1 MNLGQIPG
9 YYYDSEKKK
18 YFKIQANHVAPVNA
32 KHAASNV
39 GREQRKAKKH
49 KVEDRRREKQLQ
61 QTVHR
66 SPIAHHPLLAGTSL
80 TREVGSDMSSVAVLE
95 PRDAAFVNQLRPDRV
110 HIPADAGKSTSS
122 ILDMQPLSDGRVGL
136 AISRSGRRGTSI
148 LTAPWPLGERW
159 ASETRDLVS
168 LHMVSEDS
176 DTLPTMVAVTQEPKS
191 PGNLFIGD
199 RPSAHRE
206 FSRSNLFTLGGPES
220 SLWSSS
226 LSSSKELLAIS
237 GTDNVFIADLTK
249 GDVVHRISSKND
261 NRDVAWL
268 NGHTV
273 AYGQHDVCL
282 WDLRSSG
289 TATRFHRRKA
299 PITGIRSPN
308 KHGVQLLVSDNK
320 HLEVYDTRMG
330 KTPLLTFAHTHQ
342 DPQLQFTLHDDTQ
355 LVTAVDFDNE
365 IQTYSLRS
373 GRPLGALRQPS
384 GGQKALYT
392 KLRWLDA
399 EGVLGDKEMVL
410 QACQGNS
417 VVRWSWGGRDDDEG

>member
-9 YYYDSEKKK
+9 YYYDPEKKK
-18 YFKIQANHVAPVNA
+18 YFKIQADHVAPVNA
-32 KHAASNV
+32 KHAAFNA
-39 GREQRKAKKH
+39 GREQRNAKKR
-49 KVEDRRREKQLQ
+49 KLEDRRREKQLQ

-66 SPIAHHPLLAGTSL
+66 SRIANHPLIAGTSL
-80 TREVGSDMSSVAVLE
+80 TRELGSEMSSTAVLE
-95 PRDAAFVNQLRPDRV
+95 PRNAAFVNQLRPDRV
-110 HIPADAGKSTSS
+110 HIPADAGRSTSS
-122 ILDMQPLSDGRVGL
+122 ILDLQPLSD
-136 AISRSGRRGTSI
+136 
-148 LTAPWPLGERW
+148 APWPLGERW

-206 FSRSNLFTLGGPES
+206 FSRSNLFTLGGLES

-249 GDVVHRISSKND
+249 GDIVHRITSKNE

-268 NGHTV
+268 NDHTV
-273 AYGQHDVCL
+273 AYGHCDVSL
-282 WDLRSSG
+282 WDIRSSG

-308 KHGVQLLVSDNK
+308 KHGVQLLVSDNR
-320 HLEVYDTRMG
+320 HLEVYDARMG
-330 KTPLLTFAHTHQ
+330 KSPLLTFVHTHQ
-342 DPQLQFTLHDDTQ
+342 GPQLQFTVHDDTQ
-355 LVTAVDFDNE
+355 LVTAVDVDND

-384 GGQKALYT
+384 GGQKVLYT

-410 QACQGNS
+410 QACQGNT

>member
-66 SPIAHHPLLAGTSL
+66 SRVAHHPLLAGTSL
-80 TREVGSDMSSVAVLE
+80 TREVGSDMSSTAVLE
-95 PRDAAFVNQLRPDRV
+95 PRNAAFVNQLRPDRV
-110 HIPADAGKSTSS
+110 HIPADAGRSTSS
-122 ILDMQPLSDGRVGL
+122 ILICSLCQTVG
-136 AISRSGRRGTSI
+136 
-148 LTAPWPLGERW
+148 
-159 ASETRDLVS
+159 DLVS

-191 PGNLFIGD
+191 PGNPFIGD

-342 DPQLQFTLHDDTQ
+342 DPQLQFTVHDDTQ

>member
-159 ASETRDLVS
+159 ASETR
-168 LHMVSEDS
+168 
-176 DTLPTMVAVTQEPKS
+176 
-191 PGNLFIGD
+191 
-199 RPSAHRE
+199 
-206 FSRSNLFTLGGPES
+206 
-220 SLWSSS
+220 
-226 LSSSKELLAIS
+226 
-237 GTDNVFIADLTK
+237 
-249 GDVVHRISSKND
+249 
-261 NRDVAWL
+261 
-268 NGHTV
+268 
-273 AYGQHDVCL
+273 
-282 WDLRSSG
+282 
-289 TATRFHRRKA
+289 
-299 PITGIRSPN
+299 
-308 KHGVQLLVSDNK
+308 
-320 HLEVYDTRMG
+320 
-330 KTPLLTFAHTHQ
+330 
-342 DPQLQFTLHDDTQ
+342 
-355 LVTAVDFDNE
+355 
-365 IQTYSLRS
+365 
-373 GRPLGALRQPS
+373 
-384 GGQKALYT
+384 
-392 KLRWLDA
+392 
-399 EGVLGDKEMVL
+399 
-410 QACQGNS
+410 
-417 VVRWSWGGRDDDEG
+417 

>member
-18 YFKIQANHVAPVNA
+18 YFKILANHVAPVNA

-66 SPIAHHPLLAGTSL
+66 SRVAHHPLLAGTSL
-80 TREVGSDMSSVAVLE
+80 TREVGSDMSSTAVLE
-95 PRDAAFVNQLRPDRV
+95 PRNAAFVNQLRPDRV
-110 HIPADAGKSTSS
+110 HIPADAGRSTSS
-122 ILDMQPLSDGRVGL
+122 ILDLQPLSDAR
-136 AISRSGRRGTSI
+136 
-148 LTAPWPLGERW
+148 WPLGERW
-159 ASETRDLVS
+159 ASEIRDLVS

-237 GTDNVFIADLTK
+237 GTDNVFIADLKK

-273 AYGQHDVCL
+273 AYGHHDVCL
-282 WDLRSSG
+282 WDIRSSG

-308 KHGVQLLVSDNK
+308 KHGVQLLVSDNR

-342 DPQLQFTLHDDTQ
+342 GPQLHFTVHDDTQ
-355 LVTAVDFDNE
+355 LVTAVDVDNE
-365 IQTYSLRS
+365 IQTFSLRS
-373 GRPLGALRQPS
+373 GRLLGALRQPS

>member
-66 SPIAHHPLLAGTSL
+66 SRVAHHPLLAGTSL
-80 TREVGSDMSSVAVLE
+80 TREVGSDMSSTAVLE
-95 PRDAAFVNQLRPDRV
+95 PRNAAFVNQLRPDRV
-110 HIPADAGKSTSS
+110 HIPADAGRSTSS
-122 ILDMQPLSDGRVGL
+122 ILICSLCQTVG
-136 AISRSGRRGTSI
+136 
-148 LTAPWPLGERW
+148 
-159 ASETRDLVS
+159 DLVS

-342 DPQLQFTLHDDTQ
+342 DPQLQFTVHDDTQ